1 MTQTLTMV
9 EGLEKLAL
17 WLQDNIDCETDL
29 CFDDPET
36 GTNSEML
43 LPCVEAAL
51 KLANAVRSDNVLRIR
66 AQGDANSYVLLK
78 ENNWFAHVLM
88 NGEMTTLQ
96 QEMHLNAMISGVR
109 NEYWTGGC
117 NCIYS

>member
-51 KLANAVRSDNVLRIR
+51 KLANAGQPESVLHVR
-66 AQGDANSYVLLK
+66 AQGEANSYVLLK

-88 NGEMTTLQ
+88 NGEMSTQQ
-96 QEMHLNAMISGVR
+96 QEMHLNAMIAGVR
-109 NEYWTGGC
+109 NEY
-117 NCIYS
+117 

>member
-36 GTNSEML
+36 GTNFGML
-43 LPCVEAAL
+43 LRCVEAAL
-51 KLANAVRSDNVLRIR
+51 KLANAGQPESVLHVR
-66 AQGDANSYVLLK
+66 AQGEANSYVLLK
-78 ENNWFAHVLM
+78 KNNWFAHVLM
-88 NGEMTTLQ
+88 NGEMTTQQ
-96 QEMHLNAMISGVR
+96 QEMHLNAMIAGVR
-109 NEYWTGGC
+109 NEY
-117 NCIYS
+117 